1 MVRLS
6 AETERE
12 FAALIGHAE
21 MAQLRRLLERLA
33 VGLSETG

>member
-12 FAALIGHAE
+12 FGNLIGQTE
-21 MAQLRRLLERLA
+21 MTRLRRLLERLA
-33 VGLSETG
+33 ERLA